1 MESEVKMK
9 LLINGLIKFV
19 CGLFIVALLV
29 FLPAGTIEYFGGLLF
44 VGVLFVPILILGA
57 VLFFKAPDLL
67 AKRLDS
73 KEKQGAQKAV
83 VALSALGFI
92 AGFVVAGLD
101 FRFGWSSLPVWVSA
115 VASVLFLI
123 SYGLYAEVMREN
135 AYLSRTVK
143 VEEGQRVVSTG
154 LYGIVRH
161 PMYAATVL
169 MFMMI
174 PLILGSLPSFVV
186 FLHYPVLISVRIK
199 NEEKLLVRELAG
211 YEEYRN
217 KVKYRLIPFVW

>member
-1 MESEVKMK
+1 MK

-29 FLPAGTIEYFGGLLF
+29 FLPAGTIEYSGGLLF

-57 VLFFKAPDLL
+57 VLYFKAPDLL

-83 VALSALGFI
+83 VALSALGFV

-101 FRFGWSSLPVWVSA
+101 FRFGWSSLPVWVSV

-143 VEEGQRVVSTG
+143 VEEGQQVVSTG

-174 PLILGSLPSFVV
+174 PLILGSLPSFVI

-211 YEEYRN
+211 YEEYRS

>member
-1 MESEVKMK
+1 MK

-57 VLFFKAPDLL
+57 VLYLKAPDLL

-101 FRFGWSSLPVWVSA
+101 FRFGWSRLPVWVSA
-115 VASVLFLI
+115 VASALFLI
-123 SYGLYAEVMREN
+123 SYGLYAEVMRET
-135 AYLSRTVK
+135 AYISRTVK
-143 VEEGQRVVSTG
+143 VEEGQQVVSTG

-174 PLILGSLPSFVV
+174 PLILGSLPSFVI
-186 FLHYPVLISVRIK
+186 FLHYPVLIAVRIK

>member
-1 MESEVKMK
+1 MK

-19 CGLFIVALLV
+19 CGLLLVALLV

-83 VALSALGFI
+83 VALSALGFV
-92 AGFVVAGLD
+92 ASFVVAGLD
-101 FRFGWSSLPVWVSA
+101 FRFGWSNLPVWVSV

-143 VEEGQRVVSTG
+143 VEEGQQVVSTG

-174 PLILGSLPSFVV
+174 PLILGSLPSFVI